1 MNLRLSKLWP
11 PIVLGLLV
19 VATLEG
25 LSLAVLHLSRPLL
38 TEEIRTTRDIW
49 REQSVLMRQ
58 LLQGRGLLAVDS
70 ALGWRYRSDIATARD
85 QTNSRG
91 LRSARE
97 YSAVPADSVVRVAA
111 FGDSF
116 VYGNEVDNASC
127 WPVLAEHIYPRL
139 EVLNYG
145 VGGYGNDQAYLR
157 FLADGRSLSPRI
169 AILGFTPTDFGRV
182 VNVYRRFLSN
192 RELPLFKPRF
202 VLRAGGQL
210 ELVPSPVRAPA
221 DYARYLE
228 HPEAVTTLGR
238 GDAWYEPAI
247 YEDPLYDISATVRL
261 LTGLWIKV
269 RRRYVDGDRLV
280 RDGVFNRA
288 STAFALQTTLF
299 QSFAAKARAAGIVPL
314 VIILPDRES
323 IVRRR
328 DGHAP
333 IFAPLVDDLRAK
345 GIDYLDLTGAF
356 LAREARQPPD
366 GWFMPGGHYSP
377 SANRLIAKWLG
388 PRLLERVRPPGATS
402 SYPRTAGRG

>member
-1 MNLRLSKLWP
+1 MNLRHSKLWP

-145 VGGYGNDQAYLR
+145 VGEYGNDQA
-157 FLADGRSLSPRI
+157 
-169 AILGFTPTDFGRV
+169 
-182 VNVYRRFLSN
+182 
-192 RELPLFKPRF
+192 
-202 VLRAGGQL
+202 
-210 ELVPSPVRAPA
+210 
-221 DYARYLE
+221 
-228 HPEAVTTLGR
+228 
-238 GDAWYEPAI
+238 
-247 YEDPLYDISATVRL
+247 
-261 LTGLWIKV
+261 
-269 RRRYVDGDRLV
+269 
-280 RDGVFNRA
+280 
-288 STAFALQTTLF
+288 
-299 QSFAAKARAAGIVPL
+299 
-314 VIILPDRES
+314 
-323 IVRRR
+323 
-328 DGHAP
+328 
-333 IFAPLVDDLRAK
+333 
-345 GIDYLDLTGAF
+345 
-356 LAREARQPPD
+356 
-366 GWFMPGGHYSP
+366 
-377 SANRLIAKWLG
+377 
-388 PRLLERVRPPGATS
+388 
-402 SYPRTAGRG
+402 

>member
-1 MNLRLSKLWP
+1 YLVYILIL
-11 PIVLGLLV
+11 LHFTTHLLV
-19 VATLEG
+19 ISHFLFIFFFFTDPPTTEIYT
-25 LSLAVLHLSRPLL
+25 LSLHDALPIS
-38 TEEIRTTRDIW
+38 TRDIW

-58 LLQGRGLLAVDS
+58 LLQGGGLLTVDS

-221 DYARYLE
+221 DYARYLD

-238 GDAWYEPAI
+238 
-247 YEDPLYDISATVRL
+247 
-261 LTGLWIKV
+261 
-269 RRRYVDGDRLV
+269 
-280 RDGVFNRA
+280 
-288 STAFALQTTLF
+288 
-299 QSFAAKARAAGIVPL
+299 
-314 VIILPDRES
+314 
-323 IVRRR
+323 
-328 DGHAP
+328 
-333 IFAPLVDDLRAK
+333 
-345 GIDYLDLTGAF
+345 
-356 LAREARQPPD
+356 
-366 GWFMPGGHYSP
+366 
-377 SANRLIAKWLG
+377 
-388 PRLLERVRPPGATS
+388 
-402 SYPRTAGRG
+402 

>member
-1 MNLRLSKLWP
+1 MNLRHSKLWP

-38 TEEIRTTRDIW
+38 DEEIRTTRDIW

-70 ALGWRYRSDIATARD
+70 VLGWRYRSGIATAHD

-116 VYGNEVDNASC
+116 VYGNEVDNANC
-127 WPVLAEHIYPRL
+127 WPVLAEQIYPRL

-169 AILGFTPTDFGRV
+169 AILAFTPTDFGRV

-202 VLRAGGQL
+202 VLPTGGQL

-221 DYARYLE
+221 DYARYLD

-238 GDAWYEPAI
+238 GDAWYEPAT
-247 YEDPLYDISATVRL
+247 YEDPLYDVSATVRL

-269 RRRYVDGDRLV
+269 RRRYLDGDRLV

-288 STAFALQTTLF
+288 STAFALETTLF

-323 IVRRR
+323 IVHRR

-333 IFAPLVDDLRAK
+333 IFAPLIDDLRAK
-345 GIDYLDLTGAF
+345 GIDYLDVTEAF
-356 LAREARQPPD
+356 LAQEGRPRVND
-366 GWFMPGGHYSP
+366 WFMPGGHYSP
-377 SANRLIAKWLG
+377 SANRLVAEWLG
-388 PRLLERVRPPGATS
+388 PRLLERARPPTSTS
-402 SYPRTAGRG
+402 SDSKRAGRE